1 MILTVNAVLNSGR
14 VRDWLHGV
22 RAGAPD
28 KETQNDLSIEPCTEA
43 ERLRLVYLL
52 ITNPLKDGGA
62 GITPKSGDWVQ
73 VESIFALHNHQFN
86 KEWIKEWSTTYNISN
101 GELSMVNHLH

>member
-1 MILTVNAVLNSGR
+1 

-28 KETQNDLSIEPCTEA
+28 KETQNDLSSEPCTEA

-52 ITNPLKDGGA
+52 ITNPVKDGGA
-62 GITPKSGDWVQ
+62 GITPKSGDWEQ
-73 VESIFALHNHQFN
+73 VESIFALHNHEFN
-86 KEWIKEWSTTYNISN
+86 KTWIREWSTTYSISITQLTSIRN
-101 GELSMVNHLH
+101 QFGEKV